1 MRLNYPRLCVYQ
13 ISSKKKKKKKR
24 IIAKGLIAFKNHYK
38 NIKMPRLERQKLLSR
53 KKAMKFKKNLDLS
66 QI

>member
-13 ISSKKKKKKKR
+13 ISSKKKKKR